1 MAKQKASGSFM
12 AKMGNK
18 LKTAHDQHKN
28 DETVISNFGDLPEG
42 IENGIAQL
50 VECKIGVYEKGD
62 NKGEYFFYAAG
73 IVVRP
78 KEHAGTPI
86 EGLRTSITEPLCET
100 EGRTRESIS
109 DHLGWVYNELRK
121 LGVDTANMDVE
132 NLEEELEALKEAAP
146 YFRFRT
152 WKGKPSKQYPNPR
165 TNHTWLGLVDFK
177 DDGDEPSEDVVEEE
191 DEAPKKGTKEKP
203 PVSKGS
209 KTTKPPVEDDDEDT
223 ENQEEFSEFDDLL
236 SLAKRADK
244 GDTEAAS
251 KLTSAAKK
259 SGMTSK
265 EIDQADS
272 WTKLVDVM
280 NGSKGDDE
288 NDDEGDEEE
297 DSETESEEE
306 GDEAEEI
313 VPKRGDVFKYAPKN
327 KKTGKP
333 GTPVSVEVVKVN
345 NVTKKCDLN
354 NLEDDTKYK
363 DVPFSDLLPD
373 EEE

>member
-1 MAKQKASGSFM
+1 MAKQKASDSFM

-18 LKTAHDQHKN
+18 IKAAHEQHKN
-28 DETVISNFGDLPEG
+28 DETVVSNFGDLPEG

-132 NLEEELEALKEAAP
+132 SLEEELEALKEAAP

-165 TNHTWLGLVDFK
+165 TNHSWLGLVDFK
-177 DDGDEPSEDVVEEE
+177 EDDNEGDDVVEEE
-191 DEAPKKGTKEKP
+191 EEAPKKKTKEKP

-209 KTTKPPVEDDDEDT
+209 KTAKPSVEEDEDT
-223 ENQEEFSEFDDLL
+223 DEENEQQEEFSEFDDLL
-236 SLAKRADK
+236 SLAKRADR
-244 GDTEAAS
+244 GDTEAAE

-259 SGMTSK
+259 SGMTNK
-265 EIDQADS
+265 EIDLASS
-272 WTKLVDVM
+272 WVQLVDVM
-280 NGSKGDDE
+280 SKGK
-288 NDDEGDEEE
+288 DDEGDE
-297 DSETESEEE
+297 DSETEAEDE
-306 GDEAEEI
+306 GDDAEEI

-333 GTPVSVEVVKVN
+333 GSPVSVEVIKVN

-363 DVPFSDLLPD
+363 DVSFSDLLPD
-373 EEE
+373 DEE